1 MAFGLFFRCV
11 KCGKTKFFEKKEHLD
26 DGDYCQECYW
36 AVVKEREKQKR
47 EEAERKKREIKE
59 LEEKMRRE
67 KLDAEFVEKNRKW
80 AAHVNEVCGRIEC
93 TVNALPR
100 YNIELSQP
108 VKRQTCMELPTFN
121 NITPKGKYND
131 VVVFDTETTGL
142 APGRDRII
150 EIAAVRFVDGEAT
163 EVFHTYIN
171 PGRPIP
177 KEAQAVNHI
186 TDEKVADAPSIGQI
200 LPAFD
205 KFIGSSALVAHNLE
219 FDLRF
224 IYYSGSKV
232 LETKRKYYDTLAQSR
247 RKIPKREVE
256 NYKLES
262 VCDYYGIR
270 IPNAH
275 SALWDAYCT
284 GELFF
289 ELVDEVVDE

>member
-1 MAFGLFFRCV
+1 MAFGLFFKCT

-47 EEAERKKREIKE
+47 EEAERKKREIEE

-80 AAHVNEVCGRIEC
+80 AKHVHEVCDEIERK
-93 TVNALPR
+93 VNALPR

-108 VKRQTCMELPTFN
+108 VKRQHSMIMPTFN
-121 NITPKGKYND
+121 NITAKRNYND

-163 EVFHTYIN
+163 EAFHTYIN

-177 KEAQAVNHI
+177 AEASKINLI
-186 TDEKVADAPSIGQI
+186 KDEMVADSPSIGQV

-205 KFIGSSALVAHNLE
+205 EFIGSSALVAHNLD
-219 FDLRF
+219 FDLSF

-247 RKIPKREVE
+247 KIIPKDEVY
-256 NYKLES
+256 NYKLKS
-262 VCDYYGIR
+262 VCEYYDIY
-270 IPNAH
+270 IPNSH

-284 GELFF
+284 GLLFF
-289 ELVDEVVDE
+289 ELVDEVVNK

>member
-1 MAFGLFFRCV
+1 MAFGLFFKCV
-11 KCGKTKFFEKKEHLD
+11 KCGKYKFLEKKEHLD
-26 DGDYCQECYW
+26 DGDYCDPCYW
-36 AVVKEREKQKR
+36 ITVREREKEKKQ
-47 EEAERKKREIKE
+47 EADRNR
-59 LEEKMRRE
+59 MRSAINPTGSSEAKQTVQVRS
-67 KLDAEFVEKNRKW
+67 AP
-80 AAHVNEVCGRIEC
+80 GRIVAI
-93 TVNALPR
+93 VNALPR
-100 YNIELSQP
+100 YNIEYSKP
-108 VKRQTCMELPTFN
+108 VKRQTNIELPRFD

-150 EIAAVRFVDGEAT
+150 EIAAVRFVDGKAT

-205 KFIGSSALVAHNLE
+205 KFIGSSALIAHNLE

-247 RKIPKREVE
+247 MKIPKREVE

-289 ELVDEVVDE
+289 ELVDEVVNG